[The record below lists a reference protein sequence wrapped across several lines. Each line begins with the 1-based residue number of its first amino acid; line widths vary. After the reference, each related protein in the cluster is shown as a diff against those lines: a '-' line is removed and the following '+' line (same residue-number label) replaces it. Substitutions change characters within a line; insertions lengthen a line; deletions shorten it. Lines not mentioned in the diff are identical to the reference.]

1 MKKSIGDFEIFLREK
16 HLSDNSVKAYVKAVT
31 MFENMYLEWTVPN
44 LNAYKDY
51 LIANHKPQTVNLR
64 VLAINK
70 YLAFTGRRKLQLKPV
85 KLQGKCFSDNV
96 ISQVDYSRIKNGLL
110 AENDKQWFFMVWTM
124 GATGARV
131 SELLQIRIED
141 IVNGHK
147 DLVSKGGKS
156 RRLYFPLALRN
167 EIIRWGTEEGRLSG
181 YLFINNKG
189 CQITTRGF
197 SIHLKKIAE
206 RYGIDKSVVYPHS
219 FRHMFAK
226 NFIEKYAD
234 ISMLADLLGHEN
246 VKTTQIYL
254 RRSSREQSMIVDNI
268 VSW

>member
-1 MKKSIGDFEIFLREK
+1 MEKSIEDFEIFLREK
-16 HLSDNSVKAYVKAVT
+16 RLSTNSVKAYIKAVI
-31 MFENMYLEWTVPN
+31 MFENMYLEWTAPN
-44 LNAYKDY
+44 LNTFKDY
-51 LIANHKPQTVNLR
+51 LVANHKPQTVNLR
-64 VLAINK
+64 ILAINK
-70 YLAFTGRRKLQLKPV
+70 YLDFIGKHKLQLKPV
-85 KLQGKCFSDNV
+85 KIHCKYFTDNV
-96 ISQVDYSRIKNGLL
+96 ISNVEYSKMKERLS
-110 AENDKQWFFMVWTM
+110 AEKDKQWFYMVWTM

-131 SELLQIRIED
+131 SELVQIRIED
-141 IVNGHK
+141 IVAGYK

-156 RRLYFPLALRN
+156 RRLYFPLPLRS

-181 YLFINNKG
+181 YLFVNNKG
-189 CQITTRGF
+189 ERITTRGF

-206 RYGIDKSVVYPHS
+206 RCNINKSVVYPHS

-234 ISMLADLLGHEN
+234 LSMLADLLGHES

-254 RRSSREQSMIVDNI
+254 RRSSKEQSMIVDNI

>member
-1 MKKSIGDFEIFLREK
+1 MKRSIEDFEIFLKEK
-16 HLSDNSVKAYVKAVT
+16 RLSNNSVKAYVRAVE
-31 MFENMYLEWTVPN
+31 MFETMYLEWTVSN

-51 LIANHKPQTVNLR
+51 LIRNHKPQTINLR
-64 VLAINK
+64 ILAINK

-85 KLQGKCFSDNV
+85 KTQGKFFTDNV
-96 ISQVDYSRIKNGLL
+96 ISQVDYSKMKDGLS
-110 AENDKQWFFMVWTM
+110 AESNKQWYFMVWTM

-131 SELLQIRIED
+131 SELVQIKIED
-141 IVNGHK
+141 IVTGHK

-156 RRLYFPLALRN
+156 RRLYFPLPLRN
-167 EIIRWGTEEGRLSG
+167 EIMRWGTEEGRLSG
-181 YLFINNKG
+181 YLFVNNKG
-189 CQITTRGF
+189 GQITTRGF

-206 RYGIDKSVVYPHS
+206 RYGIDKTVVYPHS

-234 ISMLADLLGHEN
+234 LSMLADLLGHES

>member
-1 MKKSIGDFEIFLREK
+1 MEKSIEDFESYLREK
-16 HLSDNSVKAYVKAVT
+16 HLSDNSIKAYIKATT
-31 MFENMYLEWTVPN
+31 MFETMFSEWTMSN

-51 LIANHKPQTVNLR
+51 LIASHKPQTVNLR
-64 VLAINK
+64 ILAINK
-70 YLAFTGRRKLQLKPV
+70 YLAFTGRRKLQLRPI
-85 KLQGKCFSDNV
+85 KLQGKFFCDKI
-96 ISQVDYSRIKNGLL
+96 ISQDEYFRLKEGLT
-110 AENDKQWFFMVWTM
+110 AENDKRWFFMVWTM

-131 SELLQIRIED
+131 SELVQIRIED
-141 IVNGHK
+141 IVSGYK

-156 RRLYFPLALRN
+156 RRLYFPLPLRN
-167 EIIRWGTEEGRLSG
+167 EIMRWGTEEGRLTG
-181 YLFINNKG
+181 FLFVNNRG
-189 CQITTRGF
+189 EQITTRGF